1 MSRKTSKNNPI
12 SKSTLCHALGVNEQW
27 SGCLN
32 TSVQKHLKQTHK
44 DKKYANPTE
53 TIWRTVKMAD
63 NLSPLVHARRTT
75 CCLRSQSATKIS
87 ITDMESVSGHKQY
100 M

>member
-44 DKKYANPTE
+44 DKKNANPTE
-53 TIWRTVKMAD
+53 TIW
-63 NLSPLVHARRTT
+63 
-75 CCLRSQSATKIS
+75 
-87 ITDMESVSGHKQY
+87 
-100 M
+100 